1 MAGMVVDREDC
12 VYEGK
17 SFSHGSEICSQDL
30 CMLCNDGTFEVPSE
44 LSSSEGEFNVDPGE
58 AYFRRS

>member
-1 MAGMVVDREDC
+1 MGGIVADREEC

-17 SFSHGSEICSQDL
+17 SFSHGSEVCSEDL
-30 CMLCNDGTFEVPSE
+30 CKLCNDGTFEVPPE
-44 LSSSEGEFNVDPGE
+44 LSSSGGEFDVDSGE